1 MAEGTS
7 ENITETI
14 YDPGNVTIHA
24 CHLKH
29 GDEVINLVGG
39 LDEFIVT
46 YSTLNNSASCKATI
60 LDTQDILAD
69 IDIDGSETI
78 KLSWNSLDDDV
89 ITDEFAVY
97 RKETIVDKSQGGKG
111 KVYVLHGFDITNL
124 KQMIL
129 DVNRSFTGQISEHVK
144 TIFKEIGSE
153 KEIEIHDTVGTSSLI
168 IPGETPFEAINR
180 LCTFAFS
187 SGHSSSLYQFYQ
199 SKKGYNFKNIERVIA
214 EQRDTP
220 HTYRYAPSA
229 LAEQSKTMLGKHSII
244 EIDFPIKKSLI
255 EKLKHGSCASSV
267 AEIDIINQK
276 IDVTNF
282 NITENFDK
290 FYHLDQPAITSDKKK
305 IIEDS
310 LSVINNTTWINKYF
324 DGQRH
329 LDFSFGPQLT
339 RREYYGNA
347 LDQNEMVC
355 TIHGNSSIDCGE
367 VLYLSMLERSGRT
380 ETPEQEKI
388 ISGNYLITSVTH
400 IIKQNRYAC
409 NLICNKESGRANVT
423 DLDNYIIGDK

>member
-144 TIFKEIGSE
+144 TIFKGTTSIGNYS
-153 KEIEIHDTVGTSSLI
+153 IIWDGTDDFGKLL
-168 IPGETPFEAINR
+168 P
-180 LCTFAFS
+180 
-187 SGHSSSLYQFYQ
+187 SGHYFYQ
-199 SKKGYNFKNIERVIA
+199 LKNNEITDTKKMVF
-214 EQRDTP
+214 
-220 HTYRYAPSA
+220 
-229 LAEQSKTMLGKHSII
+229 
-244 EIDFPIKKSLI
+244 
-255 EKLKHGSCASSV
+255 LK
-267 AEIDIINQK
+267 
-276 IDVTNF
+276 
-282 NITENFDK
+282 
-290 FYHLDQPAITSDKKK
+290 
-305 IIEDS
+305 
-310 LSVINNTTWINKYF
+310 
-324 DGQRH
+324 
-329 LDFSFGPQLT
+329 
-339 RREYYGNA
+339 
-347 LDQNEMVC
+347 
-355 TIHGNSSIDCGE
+355 
-367 VLYLSMLERSGRT
+367 
-380 ETPEQEKI
+380 
-388 ISGNYLITSVTH
+388 
-400 IIKQNRYAC
+400 
-409 NLICNKESGRANVT
+409 
-423 DLDNYIIGDK
+423 